1 LSQKRII
8 VITIGIMAG
17 LFMASIE
24 ATVIATAMPTIV
36 TQLGGLEIYSWAF
49 SAYMLASTTTVP
61 IFGKL
66 SDLYGRRGVY
76 MVAMVLFLVGSI
88 LCGQAQSMGELIVFR
103 AVQGLGAGGLMPLAM
118 TMIGDMFN
126 FQQRAKM
133 QGVFASIWGVSS
145 VIGPLLGGFLVDV
158 VSWPW
163 VFYVNVP
170 PGIVATFIIW
180 YAWSDPVRDPAAPKV
195 SVDYAG
201 AALLAAGVTSLL
213 IGLFEIGTPRGW
225 FLLALAAALLI
236 ALIWV
241 ERRAVEPI
249 LPLALFRDRVFATAC
264 LHGVLVGA
272 AMFGSIS
279 FVPLYVQSV
288 LGTSATAAGAML
300 TPLIIAWVIGSIIGA
315 RLLLYVGYRLLILAG
330 TAGLVVGSFFVAQM
344 SGEVSWLRL
353 ALYLSLM
360 GSGMGFAIPAFL
372 IAVQSAVR
380 RRHLGTATSTLQF
393 SRSMGGAV
401 GVSVMGAVLSVSLAT
416 NLAAAGLDT
425 TILSP
430 QVLMEQVSGETVAA
444 GLEVGPVVQQALAA
458 AVQNVFVVA
467 FVTAVLAMAVSF
479 LTPGGRIE
487 QLEAERN
494 AQEQAAAPRPVEKK
508 NPAPIASPLAPRRGF
523 FKRRQ

>member
-8 VITIGIMAG
+8 AITIGIMSG

-24 ATVIATAMPTIV
+24 ATVIATAMPTVIS
-36 TQLGGLEIYSWAF
+36 QLGGLEIYSWAF

-66 SDLYGRRGVY
+66 SDLYGRRWVY
-76 MVAMVLFLVGSI
+76 IAAMILFLVGSL
-88 LCGQAQSMGELIVFR
+88 LCGQAQSMGQLVVFR
-103 AVQGLGAGGLMPLAM
+103 AVQGLGAGGLMPLAL
-118 TMIGDMFN
+118 TMIGDMFS

-133 QGVFASIWGVSS
+133 QGLFAGIWGISS

-170 PGIVATFIIW
+170 PGIAATLIIW
-180 YAWSDPVRDPAAPKV
+180 YAWRDPVRDPAAPKV
-195 SVDYAG
+195 VIDYAG

-213 IGLFEIGTPRGW
+213 IGLFEIASPRGW
-225 FLLALAAALLI
+225 FLLALAALLLI
-236 ALIWV
+236 ALIRV

-249 LPLALFRDRVFATAC
+249 LPLALFRDRIFAAAC
-264 LHGVLVGA
+264 LHGMLAGA

-279 FVPLYVQSV
+279 FVPLFVQSV
-288 LGTSATAAGAML
+288 LGTSATGAGAML
-300 TPLIIAWVIGSIIGA
+300 TPLIIAWVIGSIIGG
-315 RLLLYVGYRLLILAG
+315 RLLLYVGYRSLILLG
-330 TAGLVVGSFFVAQM
+330 TAGLVLGSFFVTQVT
-344 SGEVSWLRL
+344 SEVSWFRL

-360 GSGMGFAIPAFL
+360 GMGMGFAIPAFL
-372 IAVQSAVR
+372 IAVQATVR

-393 SRSMGGAV
+393 SRTMGGAV
-401 GVSVMGAVLSVSLAT
+401 GVSIMGVVLSASLAT

-425 TILSP
+425 TILSA
-430 QVLMEQVSGETVAA
+430 QALMEQASSDTAVD
-444 GLEVGPVVQQALAA
+444 LEVGPAVQQALAG

-467 FVTAVLAMAVSF
+467 FVTAALALAFSF
-479 LTPGGRIE
+479 LTPAGRIE
-487 QLEAERN
+487 QLEAERI
-494 AQEQAAAPRPVEKK
+494 AQEQAAVPVEKVQAVQ
-508 NPAPIASPLAPRRGF
+508 PVASPLATRRGF

>member
-8 VITIGIMAG
+8 VITIGIMFG

-24 ATVIATAMPTIV
+24 ATVIATAMPTII

-66 SDLYGRRGVY
+66 SDLYGRRWVY
-76 MVAMVLFLVGSI
+76 ISAMVLFLVGSV
-88 LCGQAQSMGELIVFR
+88 LCGQAQSMEQLVFFR

-118 TMIGDMFN
+118 TMIGDMFT

-145 VIGPLLGGFLVDV
+145 VIGPLMGGFLVDV

-180 YAWSDPVRDPAAPKV
+180 YAWSDPARDETTPKV
-195 SVDYAG
+195 SIDYAG
-201 AALLAAGVTSLL
+201 AALLAAGVASLL
-213 IGLFEIGTPRGW
+213 IGLFEIGTARGW
-225 FLLALAAALLI
+225 FLLGLAALLLL
-236 ALIWV
+236 ALLWV
-241 ERRAVEPI
+241 EQRTAEPV
-249 LPLALFRDRVFATAC
+249 LPLALFRDRVFAAAC
-264 LHGVLVGA
+264 LHGVLAGA

-279 FVPLYVQSV
+279 FVPLFVQSV
-288 LGTSATAAGAML
+288 IGTSATAAGAML
-300 TPLIIAWVIGSIIGA
+300 TPLIIAWVIGSIIGG
-315 RLLLYVGYRLLILAG
+315 RLLLYIGYRTLILAG
-330 TAGLVVGSFFVAQM
+330 TASLVVGSFFVTQVT
-344 SGEVSWLRL
+344 SEVSWLRL

-360 GSGMGFAIPAFL
+360 GIGMGFAIPAFL
-372 IAVQSAVR
+372 IAVQSSVR

-393 SRSMGGAV
+393 SRTMGGAV
-401 GVSVMGAVLSVSLAT
+401 GVSIMGVVLSASLAT

-425 TILSP
+425 TALSP
-430 QVLMEQVSGETVAA
+430 QALMEQVSGETAVD
-444 GLEVGPVVQQALAA
+444 LNVGPVVQQALAA

-467 FVTAVLAMAVSF
+467 LIAAVLALVFSF
-479 LTPGGRIE
+479 LTPGGNIE

-494 AQEQAAAPRPVEKK
+494 AQEQTAVSLPVEKK
-508 NPAPIASPLAPRRGF
+508 SASPAASPLAARRGF
-523 FKRRQ
+523 FKRR